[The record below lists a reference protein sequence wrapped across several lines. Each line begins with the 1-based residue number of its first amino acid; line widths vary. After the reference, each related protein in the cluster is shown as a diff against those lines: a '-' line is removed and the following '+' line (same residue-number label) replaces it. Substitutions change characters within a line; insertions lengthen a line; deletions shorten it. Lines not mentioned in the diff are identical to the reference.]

1 MSGDYKGVSPG
12 NDSRKALKRSRRVFS
27 LSFPQVVYSV
37 QSLLMLKYSPLQRH
51 FELSEILKLMLMQS
65 VEISGLN
72 QEGYHSVYT
81 YLTLNGLT
89 KTCRQIV
96 IVDDSSGISD
106 LLTEVK
112 QKSWYL
118 IAFIVAKYVDV

>member
-1 MSGDYKGVSPG
+1 
-12 NDSRKALKRSRRVFS
+12 
-27 LSFPQVVYSV
+27 
-37 QSLLMLKYSPLQRH
+37 MLKYSPLQRH
-51 FELSEILKLMLMQS
+51 FKLSEILKLMLMQS

-81 YLTLNGLT
+81 YLTLNDLT

-96 IVDDSSGISD
+96 IVDDSSGISE